1 MKRVT
6 IRSGAL
12 PVQAIVTCCIAL
24 QSARAQSWA
33 EVGDAGQ
40 TIGTAQVP
48 IGVGFMSHITGIL
61 GSQADM
67 YLIHIPSGGLFTATT
82 ETAGT
87 TFDTQLFLFNAA
99 GIGIAMNDD
108 TTGSPPFHST
118 LSGPLLSSLPAGNYL
133 LAISTFGTE
142 PVSAGGLIF
151 PDVFPGVFGPTGPGG
166 GVPLSSWTGGTSA
179 GSYDILMTGG
189 VTSVIPPAPPSVALL
204 ALAAMAGR
212 RRRRGKDEP

>member
-1 MKRVT
+1 MKRDT
-6 IRSGAL
+6 FGSGAL

-33 EVGDAGQ
+33 EVGDAGDLP
-40 TIGTAQVP
+40 GTAQVP
-48 IGVGFMSHITGIL
+48 IGVGFITHITGTMT
-61 GSQADM
+61 GNPDM
-67 YLIHIPSGGLFTATT
+67 YLIHIAPGGGFTATT

-87 TFDTQLFLFNAA
+87 TFDTQLFLFTTT

-108 TTGSPPFHST
+108 TTGSAPFHST
-118 LSGPLLSSLPAGNYL
+118 LSGPLLSQIPAGNYL
-133 LAISTFGTE
+133 LAISVFGTE

-166 GVPLSSWTGGTSA
+166 GSPITSWTGTGGT
-179 GSYDILMTGG
+179 GTYDILLTG
-189 VTSVIPPAPPSVALL
+189 SFPAPPSVAVL

-212 RRRRGKDEP
+212 RRRAT